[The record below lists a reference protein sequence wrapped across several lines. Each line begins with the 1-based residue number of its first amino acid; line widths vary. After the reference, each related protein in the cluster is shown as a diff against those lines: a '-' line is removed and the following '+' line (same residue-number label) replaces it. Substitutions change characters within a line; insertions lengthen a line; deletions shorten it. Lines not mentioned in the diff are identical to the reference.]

1 MGSFCCCCWFFFSSY
16 FFLFVARLQQQKQ
29 QHQHKADQFCT
40 VFVFVAV
47 LLFLSLP
54 FLLHPSSSLLLLL
67 DYLLQLRRRQQRQQ
81 QQNNQK
87 TVNRLSCFASIE
99 KFADSADRGQR
110 RGQRRNS
117 ADFCRFDILVLL
129 CCCCYFCF
137 CSVPVSVVV
146 VAVIVYLHLDIRRLF
161 VVAVVVVVVIALQ
174 MLTGLCETS
183 CRGSDATLGLRRLRA
198 RRTPCRQAGR
208 GWEIKIC

>member
-1 MGSFCCCCWFFFSSY
+1 M
-16 FFLFVARLQQQKQ
+16 
-29 QHQHKADQFCT
+29 
-40 VFVFVAV
+40 FVAV

-54 FLLHPSSSLLLLL
+54 FPFHPSLLLLL

-87 TVNRLSCFASIE
+87 TVNRSSCFASIE
-99 KFADSADRGQR
+99 KFADSAGRGQR
-110 RGQRRNS
+110 QRAATQQRRFLS
-117 ADFCRFDILVLL
+117 FRYSCFTLL
-129 CCCCYFCF
+129 LLLLLFLS
-137 CSVPVSVVV
+137 SVPVSVVV

-161 VVAVVVVVVIALQ
+161 VVAVVVAVVIALQ
-174 MLTGLCETS
+174 LLTGLCETS

-208 GWEIKIC
+208 EAGKRSKLSYSTKS